1 MPVLDL
7 SLNDYGCSNSWREG
21 HALATQTLP
30 LDGRVVV
37 VTGALGKLGP
47 IWIGGLL
54 DAGASVAGV
63 DLEAA
68 PASAAFD
75 GLRDRYGAERVRLYH
90 ADVRERAQLDAARDR
105 ILDDLG
111 VPHVLVNNAGID
123 QPPNT
128 DAPQFRLDEIPP
140 DVFRRVLEVNTFGT
154 FQVSQ
159 VFGSEMAKAGR
170 GSIVNVGSMYAEIS
184 PDNRLY
190 EHLGFDPPFL
200 KPPAYGASKAAVL
213 NLTKYL
219 AAFWGPHGIRVNAIS
234 PGGVL
239 GGQDDEFIRKLCD
252 KIPLRRMAEGSD
264 LVGPLVFLASDA
276 SAYVTGQNLQ
286 VDGGITVW

>member
-1 MPVLDL
+1 MSGG
-7 SLNDYGCSNSWREG
+7 SLVSNAEP
-21 HALATQTLP
+21 LAGQ
-30 LDGRVVV
+30 VAV

-68 PASAAFD
+68 PVSAAFD
-75 GLRDRYGAERVRLYH
+75 GLREQYGSARLRLYR
-90 ADVRERAQLDAARDR
+90 ADVRERAQLEAARDR
-105 ILDDLG
+105 IVDDLG

-128 DAPQFRLDEIPP
+128 DAPQFKLDEIPP
-140 DVFRRVLEVNTFGT
+140 DVFKRVLEVNTFGT

-159 VFGSEMAKAGR
+159 VFGTAMATAGR
-170 GSIVNVGSMYAEIS
+170 GAIINLGSMYAEIA
-184 PDNRLY
+184 PDMRLY

-200 KPPAYGASKAAVL
+200 KPPAYGASKAAIL

-219 AAFWGPHGIRVNAIS
+219 AGFWGPHGIRVNAIS

-239 GGQDDEFIRKLCD
+239 GGQDDEFIAKLSA
-252 KIPLRRMAEGSD
+252 KIPLRRMAGPDD

-276 SAYVTGQNLQ
+276 SKYVTGQNLQ

>member
-1 MPVLDL
+1 
-7 SLNDYGCSNSWREG
+7 
-21 HALATQTLP
+21 
-30 LDGRVVV
+30 
-37 VTGALGKLGP
+37 
-47 IWIGGLL
+47 
-54 DAGASVAGV
+54 VAGV
-63 DLEAA
+63 DLESA
-68 PASAAFD
+68 PPSAAFD
-75 GLRDRYGAERVRLYH
+75 ALRERHGSSRLTLYR
-90 ADVRERAQLDAARDR
+90 ADVRERAQLELARDR
-105 ILDDLG
+105 IVDDQGL
-111 VPHVLVNNAGID
+111 PHVLVNNAGID

-128 DAPQFRLDEIPP
+128 DAPQYRLDEVPP
-140 DVFRRVLEVNTFGT
+140 ELFRRVLDVNTFGT

-159 VFGSEMAKAGR
+159 VFGSAMATAGR

-219 AAFWGPHGIRVNAIS
+219 AAYWGPRGVRVNAIS

-239 GGQDDEFIRKLCD
+239 GGQDDAFIRKLCD

-276 SAYVTGQNLQ
+276 SSYVTGQNLQ

>member
-1 MPVLDL
+1 V
-7 SLNDYGCSNSWREG
+7 SNAEP
-21 HALATQTLP
+21 LA
-30 LDGRVVV
+30 GRVAV

-54 DAGASVAGV
+54 DAGATVAGV

-68 PASAAFD
+68 RPSAAFD
-75 GLRDRYGAERVRLYH
+75 GLHEQYGSERLRLYR

-111 VPHVLVNNAGID
+111 VPHILVNNAGID

-128 DAPQFRLDEIPP
+128 DAPQYLLDEIPP
-140 DVFRRVLEVNTFGT
+140 DVFKRVLEVNTFGT

-159 VFGSEMAKAGR
+159 VFGTEMAKAGR
-170 GSIVNVGSMYAEIS
+170 GSIISVGSMYAEIS

-190 EHLGFDPPFL
+190 DHLGFDPPFL

-213 NLTKYL
+213 NMTKYL
-219 AAFWGPHGIRVNAIS
+219 AGFWGPRGIRVNAIS

-239 GGQDDEFIRKLCD
+239 GGQDGEFIRKLCE
-252 KIPLRRMAEGSD
+252 KIPLRRMAEADD
-264 LVGPLVFLASDA
+264 LVGPLIFLASDA
-276 SAYVTGQNLQ
+276 SKYVTGQNLQ

>member
-1 MPVLDL
+1 
-7 SLNDYGCSNSWREG
+7 
-21 HALATQTLP
+21 
-30 LDGRVVV
+30 V

-63 DLEAA
+63 DLEGA

-75 GLRDRYGAERVRLYH
+75 GLREQHGSARLRLCR
-90 ADVRERAQLDAARDR
+90 ADVRERAQLEAARDR
-105 ILDDLG
+105 IVNDLG

-128 DAPQFRLDEIPP
+128 DAPQFRLDEIPA

-159 VFGSEMAKAGR
+159 VFGTVMAQAGR
-170 GSIVNVGSMYAEIS
+170 GAIVNVGSMYAEIA

-219 AAFWGPHGIRVNAIS
+219 AAFWGPKGVRVNALS

-239 GGQDDEFIRKLCD
+239 GGQDEEFKRKLCD
-252 KIPLRRMAEGSD
+252 KIPLRRMAVGED

-276 SAYVTGQNLQ
+276 SAYVTGINLQ

>member
-1 MPVLDL
+1 MSQAEP
-7 SLNDYGCSNSWREG
+7 
-21 HALATQTLP
+21 LAGQ
-30 LDGRVVV
+30 VAV
-37 VTGALGKLGP
+37 VTGALGNLGP
-47 IWIGGLL
+47 IWIGALL
-54 DAGASVAGV
+54 DAGASVAGI
-63 DLEAA
+63 DLELAR
-68 PASAAFD
+68 PSVAFD
-75 GLRDRYGAERVRLYH
+75 GLRERFGSERLRLYR

-128 DAPQFRLDEIPP
+128 DAPQFMLDEIPTE
-140 DVFRRVLEVNTFGT
+140 VFKRVLEVNTFGT

-159 VFGSEMAKAGR
+159 VFGTEMAKAGR
-170 GSIVNVGSMYAEIS
+170 GAIVNVGSMYAVIS

-213 NLTKYL
+213 NMTKYL
-219 AAFWGPHGIRVNAIS
+219 AGFWGPHGVRVNAIS

-239 GGQDDEFIRKLCD
+239 GGQDEEFKRKLCE
-252 KIPLRRMAEGSD
+252 KIPLRRMAEADD
-264 LVGPLVFLASDA
+264 LVGPLIFLASDA
-276 SAYVTGQNLQ
+276 SKYVTGINLQ

>member
-1 MPVLDL
+1 VSSAEP
-7 SLNDYGCSNSWREG
+7 
-21 HALATQTLP
+21 LA
-30 LDGRVVV
+30 GRVAM

-54 DAGASVAGV
+54 DAGASVAGI

-68 PASAAFD
+68 RSSVAFD
-75 GLRDRYGAERVRLYH
+75 GLRERYGSDRLRLYR
-90 ADVRERAQLDAARDR
+90 ANVRDRAQLNAARDG
-105 ILDDLG
+105 ILDELG

-128 DAPQFRLDEIPP
+128 DAPQYTLDEIPP
-140 DVFRRVLEVNTFGT
+140 EVFTRVLEVNTFGT

-159 VFGSEMAKAGR
+159 VFGTEMAKAGR
-170 GSIVNVGSMYAEIS
+170 GSIISVGSMYAEIS

-219 AAFWGPHGIRVNAIS
+219 AGFWGPHGIRVNAIS

-239 GGQDDEFIRKLCD
+239 GGQDDEFIRKLCE
-252 KIPLRRMAEGSD
+252 KIPLRRMAEADD
-264 LVGPLVFLASDA
+264 LVGPLIFLASDA
-276 SAYVTGQNLQ
+276 SRYVTGQNLQ

>member
-1 MPVLDL
+1 MGNAEP
-7 SLNDYGCSNSWREG
+7 
-21 HALATQTLP
+21 LA
-30 LDGRVVV
+30 GRVAV

-54 DAGASVAGV
+54 DAGASVAGI

-68 PASAAFD
+68 PPSAAFD
-75 GLRDRYGAERVRLYH
+75 GLRERYGASRVKLYR
-90 ADVRERAQLDAARDR
+90 ADVRERAQLEAARDR

-128 DAPQFRLDEIPP
+128 DAPQFKLDEIPP
-140 DVFRRVLEVNTFGT
+140 EVFKRVLEVNTFGT

-159 VFGSEMAKAGR
+159 VFGTEMAKLQR
-170 GSIVNVGSMYAEIS
+170 GSIVSVGSMYAEIS

-219 AAFWGPHGIRVNAIS
+219 AGFWGPFGIRVNAIS

-239 GGQDDEFIRKLCD
+239 GGQDDEFIRKLCE
-252 KIPLRRMAEGSD
+252 KIPLRRMAEADD

-276 SAYVTGQNLQ
+276 SKYVTGQNLQ

>member
-1 MPVLDL
+1 M
-7 SLNDYGCSNSWREG
+7 S
-21 HALATQTLP
+21 HAEPLA
-30 LDGRVVV
+30 GRVAV

-54 DAGASVAGV
+54 DAGATVAGV

-68 PASAAFD
+68 PVSAEFEALQ
-75 GLRDRYGAERVRLYH
+75 GQYGKPRLRLYR
-90 ADVRERAQLDAARDR
+90 ADVRERAQLNTARDA
-105 ILDDLG
+105 ILAKLG

-128 DAPQFRLDEIPP
+128 DAPQYRLDEIPP
-140 DVFRRVLEVNTFGT
+140 EVFQRVLQVNTFGT

-159 VFGSEMAKAGR
+159 VFGTEMAKAGR
-170 GSIVNVGSMYAEIS
+170 GSIISVGSMYAEIS
-184 PDNRLY
+184 PDMRLY

-219 AAFWGPHGIRVNAIS
+219 AGFWGPHGVRVNAIS

-239 GGQDDEFIRKLCD
+239 GGQDEEFKRKLNER
-252 KIPLRRMAEGSD
+252 IPLRRMAVASD

-276 SAYVTGQNLQ
+276 SSYVTGINLQ

>member
-1 MPVLDL
+1 MGSGEP
-7 SLNDYGCSNSWREG
+7 
-21 HALATQTLP
+21 LA
-30 LDGRVVV
+30 GRVAV

-54 DAGASVAGV
+54 DAGATVAGI

-68 PASAAFD
+68 PPSAAFD
-75 GLRDRYGAERVRLYH
+75 GLRERYGAARVHLYR
-90 ADVRERAQLDAARDR
+90 ADVRDRAQLDAARDR
-105 ILDDLG
+105 IVDDLG

-128 DAPQFRLDEIPP
+128 DAPQFRLDEVPP
-140 DVFRRVLEVNTFGT
+140 DVFKRVLEVNTFGT

-159 VFGSEMAKAGR
+159 VFGSAMAKDGR
-170 GSIVNVGSMYAEIS
+170 GAIVNVGSMYAEIS

-219 AAFWGPHGIRVNAIS
+219 AAFWGPYGIRVNAIS

>member
-1 MPVLDL
+1 MSTSGP
-7 SLNDYGCSNSWREG
+7 
-21 HALATQTLP
+21 LA
-30 LDGRVVV
+30 GRVAV
-37 VTGALGKLGP
+37 VTGALGNLGP
-47 IWIGGLL
+47 IWIGALL
-54 DAGASVAGV
+54 DAGATVAGL

-68 PASAAFD
+68 PLSDAFTTLQATY
-75 GLRDRYGAERVRLYH
+75 GSDRLRLYR
-90 ADVRERAQLDAARDR
+90 ADVRERAQLDLARDR

-111 VPHVLVNNAGID
+111 VPGVLVNNAGID

-140 DVFRRVLEVNTFGT
+140 DVFRRVLDVNTFGT

-159 VFGSEMAKAGR
+159 VFGTEMAKAGR
-170 GSIVNVGSMYAEIS
+170 GAIVNIGSMYAEIS
-184 PDNRLY
+184 PDQRLY
-190 EHLGFDPPFL
+190 EHLGFEPPFL

-219 AAFWGPHGIRVNAIS
+219 AAFWGPRGIRVNTLS

-239 GGQDDEFIRKLCD
+239 GGQDDEFKRKLCD

-276 SAYVTGQNLQ
+276 SAYVTGINLQ

>member
-1 MPVLDL
+1 VGSDQP
-7 SLNDYGCSNSWREG
+7 
-21 HALATQTLP
+21 LA
-30 LDGRVVV
+30 GRVAV

-54 DAGASVAGV
+54 EAGASVGGL

-68 PASAAFD
+68 PPSEPFD
-75 GLRDRYGAERVRLYH
+75 ALRERYGSGRLRLYW
-90 ADVRERAQLDAARDR
+90 ADVRERSQLDAVHDR
-105 ILDDLG
+105 IVAELG

-128 DAPQFRLDEIPP
+128 DAPQYRLDEIPP
-140 DVFRRVLEVNTFGT
+140 DAFRRVLDVNTFGT

-159 VFGSEMAKAGR
+159 VFGTAMAQARR
-170 GSIVNVGSMYAEIS
+170 GSIVNIGSMYAEIS

-190 EHLGFDPPFL
+190 EHLGFEPPFL
-200 KPPAYGASKAAVL
+200 KPPAYGASKAAAL

-219 AAFWGPHGIRVNAIS
+219 AAFWGPHGVRVNALS

-239 GGQDDEFIRKLCD
+239 GGQDEEFQRKLCD
-252 KIPLRRMAEGSD
+252 KIPLRRMAEGDD
-264 LVGPLVFLASDA
+264 LVGPLIFLASDA
-276 SAYVTGQNLQ
+276 SSYVTGINLQ

>member
-1 MPVLDL
+1 MSSAQP
-7 SLNDYGCSNSWREG
+7 
-21 HALATQTLP
+21 LA
-30 LDGRVVV
+30 GRVAV

-47 IWIGGLL
+47 VWIGGLL
-54 DAGASVAGV
+54 DAGASVAGI

-68 PASAAFD
+68 PTSPVFD
-75 GLRDRYGAERVRLYH
+75 ALRDRHGADRLRLYR
-90 ADVRERAQLDAARDR
+90 ADVRERPQLDAARDR

-111 VPHVLVNNAGID
+111 TPHVLVNNAGID

-128 DAPQFRLDEIPP
+128 DAPQYRLDEIPP
-140 DVFRRVLEVNTFGT
+140 EVFKRVLEVNTFGT

-159 VFGSEMAKAGR
+159 VFGTEMAKAGR
-170 GSIVNVGSMYAEIS
+170 GSIVSIGSMYAEIS

-190 EHLGFDPPFL
+190 EHLGFEPPFL

-239 GGQDDEFIRKLCD
+239 GGQDEEFKRKLCD
-252 KIPLRRMAEGSD
+252 KIPLRRMAVDED

>member
-1 MPVLDL
+1 MSVTGP
-7 SLNDYGCSNSWREG
+7 
-21 HALATQTLP
+21 LA
-30 LDGRVVV
+30 GRVAV
-37 VTGALGKLGP
+37 VTGALGNLGP
-47 IWIGGLL
+47 IWIGALL
-54 DAGASVAGV
+54 GAGANVAGV

-68 PASAAFD
+68 RVSDSFAA
-75 GLRDRYGAERVRLYH
+75 LQAEHGAERLRLYR
-90 ADVRERAQLDAARDR
+90 ADVRERAQLEAARDR
-105 ILDDLG
+105 VVDDLG

-128 DAPQFRLDEIPP
+128 DAPQYRLDEIPP
-140 DVFRRVLEVNTFGT
+140 DVFRRVLDVNTFGT

-159 VFGSEMAKAGR
+159 VFGTAMAQAGR
-170 GSIVNVGSMYAEIS
+170 GAIVNIGSMYAEIS
-184 PDNRLY
+184 PDQRLY

-219 AAFWGPHGIRVNAIS
+219 AAFWGPHGIRVNALS

-239 GGQDDEFIRKLCD
+239 GGQDEEFKRKLCD

-276 SAYVTGQNLQ
+276 SAYVTGINLQ

>member
-1 MPVLDL
+1 V
-7 SLNDYGCSNSWREG
+7 S
-21 HALATQTLP
+21 HAETLA
-30 LDGRVVV
+30 GRVAV

-54 DAGASVAGV
+54 DAGATVAGV
-63 DLEAA
+63 DLETA
-68 PASAAFD
+68 PISSEFG
-75 GLRDRYGAERVRLYH
+75 GLQEQYGKDRLHLYR
-90 ADVRERAQLDAARDR
+90 ADVRDRAQLETARDL
-105 ILDDLG
+105 IMGDLG

-128 DAPQFRLDEIPP
+128 DAPQYRLDEIPP
-140 DVFRRVLEVNTFGT
+140 EVFQRVLEVNTFGT
-154 FQVSQ
+154 FQVTQ
-159 VFGSEMAKAGR
+159 VFGTEMAKAGR
-170 GSIVNVGSMYAEIS
+170 GAIVNIGSLYAEIS
-184 PDNRLY
+184 PDQRLY

-219 AAFWGPHGIRVNAIS
+219 AAYWGPRGVRVNALS

-239 GGQDDEFIRKLCD
+239 GGQDEEFKRKLNE
-252 KIPLRRMAEGSD
+252 KIPLRRMAEASD

-276 SAYVTGQNLQ
+276 SAYVTGINLQ

>member
-1 MPVLDL
+1 V
-7 SLNDYGCSNSWREG
+7 SNAEP
-21 HALATQTLP
+21 LA
-30 LDGRVVV
+30 GRVAV

-54 DAGASVAGV
+54 DAGATVAGV

-68 PASAAFD
+68 RPSAAFD
-75 GLRDRYGAERVRLYH
+75 GLHEQYGSERLRLYR

-111 VPHVLVNNAGID
+111 VPHILVNNAGID

-128 DAPQFRLDEIPP
+128 DAPQYLLDEIPP
-140 DVFRRVLEVNTFGT
+140 DVFKRVLEVNTFGT

-159 VFGSEMAKAGR
+159 VFGTEMAKAGR
-170 GSIVNVGSMYAEIS
+170 GSIISVGSMYAEIS

-190 EHLGFDPPFL
+190 DHLGFDPPFL

-213 NLTKYL
+213 NMTKYL
-219 AAFWGPHGIRVNAIS
+219 AGFWGPRGIRVNAIS

-239 GGQDDEFIRKLCD
+239 GGQDGEFIRRLCE
-252 KIPLRRMAEGSD
+252 KIPLRRMAEADD
-264 LVGPLVFLASDA
+264 LVGPLIFLASDA
-276 SAYVTGQNLQ
+276 SKYVTGQNLQ

>member
-1 MPVLDL
+1 VRNAEP
-7 SLNDYGCSNSWREG
+7 
-21 HALATQTLP
+21 LA
-30 LDGRVVV
+30 GRVAV

-68 PASAAFD
+68 RPSAAFD
-75 GLRDRYGAERVRLYH
+75 GLRDTYGSERLRLYR

-128 DAPQFRLDEIPP
+128 DAPQFTLDEIPP
-140 DVFRRVLEVNTFGT
+140 EVFKRVLEVNTFGT

-159 VFGSEMAKAGR
+159 VFGTEMAKAGR
-170 GSIVNVGSMYAEIS
+170 GSIVSVGSMYAEIS

-190 EHLGFDPPFL
+190 EHLGFEPPFL

-213 NLTKYL
+213 NLTMYL
-219 AAFWGPHGIRVNAIS
+219 AGFWGPKGIRVNAIS

-239 GGQDDEFIRKLCD
+239 GGQDDEFIRKLCE
-252 KIPLRRMAEGSD
+252 KIPLRRMAEADD
-264 LVGPLVFLASDA
+264 LVGPLIFLASDA
-276 SAYVTGQNLQ
+276 SKYVTGQNLQ

>member
-1 MPVLDL
+1 VGSGDL
-7 SLNDYGCSNSWREG
+7 
-21 HALATQTLP
+21 LA
-30 LDGRVVV
+30 GRVAV

-54 DAGASVAGV
+54 DAGAIVAGV

-68 PASAAFD
+68 PLSPAFD
-75 GLRDRYGAERVRLYH
+75 GLRERYGSSRVHLYR
-90 ADVRERAQLDAARDR
+90 ADVRERTQLEAARDR

-123 QPPNT
+123 HPPNT
-128 DAPQFRLDEIPP
+128 DAPQFTLDEIPAE
-140 DVFRRVLEVNTFGT
+140 VFRRVLDVNTFGT

-159 VFGSEMAKAGR
+159 VFGTEMAKAGR
-170 GSIVNVGSMYAEIS
+170 GAIVNVGSMYAEIS

-219 AAFWGPHGIRVNAIS
+219 AAFWGPYGVRVNAIS

-239 GGQDDEFIRKLCD
+239 GGQDDEFIRKLC
-252 KIPLRRMAEGSD
+252 KKVPLRRMAEGGD
-264 LVGPLVFLASDA
+264 LVGPLVFLASDT

>member
-1 MPVLDL
+1 MSSAEP
-7 SLNDYGCSNSWREG
+7 
-21 HALATQTLP
+21 LA
-30 LDGRVVV
+30 GRVAV
-37 VTGALGKLGP
+37 VTGASGNLGP
-47 IWIGGLL
+47 IWIRALL
-54 DAGASVAGV
+54 EAGADVAGI
-63 DLEAA
+63 DLAEA
-68 PASAAFD
+68 PASPAFD
-75 GLRDRYGAERVRLYH
+75 ALRARFGIEHLHLHR
-90 ADVRERAQLDAARDR
+90 ADVRDRKQLDAACAR
-105 ILDDLG
+105 IVDTLG

-128 DAPQFRLDEIPP
+128 DAPQYRLDEVPP

-159 VFGSEMAKAGR
+159 VFGSEMAKGGR

-219 AAFWGPHGIRVNAIS
+219 AAFWGPYGVRVNAIS

-239 GGQDDEFIRKLCD
+239 GGQDDEFIRKLCE
-252 KIPLRRMAEGSD
+252 KIPLRRMAEASD

-286 VDGGITVW
+286 VDGGITIW

>member
-1 MPVLDL
+1 MSQAEP
-7 SLNDYGCSNSWREG
+7 
-21 HALATQTLP
+21 LAGQ
-30 LDGRVVV
+30 VAV
-37 VTGALGKLGP
+37 VTGALGNLGP
-47 IWIGGLL
+47 IWIGALL
-54 DAGASVAGV
+54 DAGASVAGI
-63 DLEAA
+63 DLEQAR
-68 PASAAFD
+68 PSAAFD
-75 GLRDRYGAERVRLYH
+75 GLRGRYGQERLRLYR
-90 ADVRERAQLDAARDR
+90 ADVRDRAQLDAARDR

-128 DAPQFRLDEIPP
+128 DAPQFMLDEIPP
-140 DVFRRVLEVNTFGT
+140 DVFKRVLEVNTFGT

-159 VFGSEMAKAGR
+159 VFGTEMAKAGR
-170 GSIVNVGSMYAEIS
+170 GAIVNVGSMYAVIS

-213 NLTKYL
+213 NMTKYL
-219 AAFWGPHGIRVNAIS
+219 AGFWGPHGIRVNAIS

-239 GGQDDEFIRKLCD
+239 GGQDEEFKRKLCE
-252 KIPLRRMAEGSD
+252 KIPLRRMAEADD
-264 LVGPLVFLASDA
+264 LVGPLIFLASDA
-276 SAYVTGQNLQ
+276 SKYVTGINLQ